1 MSTRQSGAWIG
12 VHVTSF
18 GSGLAT
24 CISDDGTFE
33 NLYSFFK
40 DDFTYS
46 CHVGKVSLT
55 YQHHAL
61 MLVELLLCWEM
72 HCHH

>member
-24 CISDDGTFE
+24 CISDNGTFE
-33 NLYSFFK
+33 NLYVAVTGRKRTLFL
-40 DDFTYS
+40 
-46 CHVGKVSLT
+46 SLFD
-55 YQHHAL
+55 HPF
-61 MLVELLLCWEM
+61 
-72 HCHH
+72 